1 MRTKYMLSIGLMG
14 WVLFFAVQSQAYV
27 DTFTTGKDWLEK
39 MDEKEKVISLIP
51 PAMFFHN
58 AGVPMRHQ
66 PYEYINTLDQVLL
79 ENPYLEK
86 EDVANIFASTLYAY
100 EPESRAALDWL
111 ASESGLGQSLL
122 RERNLPHVLLRKN
135 SETV

>member
-1 MRTKYMLSIGLMG
+1 MRTKYMLSIGLIG
-14 WVLFFAVQSQAYV
+14 CVLCVTVQSQAYV

-39 MDEKEKVISLIP
+39 MDEKEKVISLVP
-51 PAMFFHN
+51 PTIFFHN

-66 PYEYINTLDQVLL
+66 PYEYVTTLDRVLL
-79 ENPYLEK
+79 ENPYLES

-111 ASESGLGQSLL
+111 VSESGIGQSMI
-122 RERNLPHVLLRKN
+122 REKNTPQVLLRRN
-135 SETV
+135 PEAA